1 MLGICIR
8 YTKNREEA
16 EDCLQE
22 SFIKIFTNLRSY
34 NNEGSF
40 EGWAKRITINGL
52 ISHLKKQKKFWKSFD
67 IDTFKEH
74 QLNNNSDSLGNLF
87 HKDLLY
93 MIEKLPDGKK
103 IIFNLYI
110 VEGYSHKEIADLLGI
125 KEGTSK
131 SQLARAK
138 EMLAQLH
145 KKYNS
150 STNVAS

>member
-1 MLGICIR
+1 MR

-34 NNEGSF
+34 KNEGSF

-67 IDTFKEH
+67 IDNFQESNHGNTSE
-74 QLNNNSDSLGNLF
+74 SIGNLF
-87 HKDLLY
+87 HKDLLF
-93 MIEKLPDGKK
+93 IIDKLPDGKK
-103 IIFNLYI
+103 IIFNLYV
-110 VEGYSHKEIADLLGI
+110 VEGYSHKEIADLLGV